1 MYAVGGAKR
10 HEIMKNRKPKV
21 ARSRRVGKSAK
32 NKSNDGGIFRRIQDA
47 IHEEDFITAKKLLDT
62 VKEVIPPDKRPLEIE
77 AVILIL
83 EAGYLT
89 GQRQF
94 ETARKCLTR
103 VLDIP
108 AQKLD
113 EQSPGYANYVKVAAW
128 NCLATI
134 EMREGPT
141 EQTLG
146 FLRDTLALA
155 QEVGDE
161 GTIGDTAFNI
171 GSLLSSKGE
180 TDKAKEY
187 WQIALDAYTKS
198 GHQKQVNDCMHM
210 LGIVP
215 TLDGKATEESLDVL
229 QAALAVAMNNQEH
242 AAVSRIAG
250 DLAYS
255 YMLQFLD
262 GSHDALAKARHL
274 LDYVYYADHVLWE
287 NARMSEHSIGARL
300 ERAEQSFLNIE
311 TAISVAYFMKNITEA
326 FGRSCYAKS
335 RILRNT
341 LEQRVTQL
349 YEQYRHLS
357 KSLKGKAAESVA
369 VSTFPRLIDDIA
381 EYYKCPIAVID
392 QFMLHNDRLFMSIN
406 ISIPG
411 KIGSAGMLISKWE
424 TQADNLTSTDT
435 EQNFTLRGQKQG
447 DKARLLMKRIL
458 ADFESL
464 SGVAR
469 YFVNIEARDTD
480 VEQRK
485 ALMDATQS
493 TLPALQTLGC
503 WLFPKK
509 LRELLRKEGVGHVFL
524 SPDPRLFCLPWNAL
538 EFEPGNSIIDESW
551 TLSLVHSP
559 LHLYD
564 AKKRMQEPIS
574 NGLVILSPDKEIN
587 NNRGGY
593 QEIHYI
599 QHHFPNSSAI
609 TNEHATHAEF
619 KDALARSGWVHLR
632 THGKLSMN
640 GTFVPKLYDALWEIS
655 FNLDACFSPVLVTT
669 SCRTGETSSEG
680 QDIFGMLEI
689 AEQSNIRSVVAPVV
703 SVDGDLASFWMD
715 RFYEGLKIHRNI
727 GKAVKYS
734 CKAMKETFI
743 HPTYWAPFILVGDS
757 LAWPICP

>member
-1 MYAVGGAKR
+1 MKKR
-10 HEIMKNRKPKV
+10 QSKT
-21 ARSRRVGKSAK
+21 ARSRRERKTGEDE
-32 NKSNDGGIFRRIQDA
+32 SNNGGIFRRIQDA

-62 VKEVIPPDKRPLEIE
+62 VKDVIPPDKRPLEIE

-94 ETARKCLTR
+94 ESARKCLTKA
-103 VLDIP
+103 LDIP

-113 EQSPGYANYVKVAAW
+113 EESPGYANYVKVAAW
-128 NCLATI
+128 SCLATI

-141 EQTLG
+141 DQTLG
-146 FLRDTLALA
+146 FLIDTLKLA
-155 QEVGDE
+155 QEVGDM

-171 GSLLSSKGE
+171 GTLLSSKGE
-180 TDKAKEY
+180 TDKAKAH
-187 WQIALDAYTKS
+187 WKIALDAYTES

-215 TLDGKATEESLDVL
+215 TLDGKVTEDSLGAL
-229 QAALAVAMNNQEH
+229 QTALFVAMNNHEH
-242 AAVSRIAG
+242 AAVSRIGG

-262 GSHDALAKARHL
+262 GNREALAKAKHL

-287 NARMSEHSIGARL
+287 KARISEHSIGARL

-311 TAISVAYFMKNITEA
+311 TAIGVAYFMNNITEA

-341 LEQRVTQL
+341 TEQRVSQL

-357 KSLKGKAAESVA
+357 KDLKGRAPEAVA
-369 VSTFPRLIDDIA
+369 VSTFPKLIDDIA
-381 EYYKCPIAVID
+381 KFYKCPIAVID
-392 QFMLHNDRLFMSIN
+392 QFMFHNDRLFIT
-406 ISIPG
+406 ISVAAP
-411 KIGSAGMLISKWE
+411 KRIGSAGMFISKWKA
-424 TQADNLTSTDT
+424 QPNNSALADVQHT
-435 EQNFTLRGQKQG
+435 FTLRGQKQG

-458 ADFESL
+458 TDFESL

-469 YFVNIEARDTD
+469 YFVDIEARETD

-485 ALMDATQS
+485 ALHDAANS
-493 TLPALQTLGC
+493 TFAALQTLGC

-509 LRELLRKEGVGHVFL
+509 LRELLRKESVGHVFL

-538 EFEPGNSIIDESW
+538 EFEAGSSIIDEPW

-564 AKKRMQEPIS
+564 AKKRMQESIS
-574 NGLVILSPDKEIN
+574 NGLEILSPDKEIN
-587 NNRGGY
+587 TNRGGN

-599 QHHFPNSSAI
+599 QQHFPNTVAI
-609 TNEHATHAEF
+609 TNEHATYTEF
-619 KDALARSGWVHLR
+619 KHALARSGWVHLR
-632 THGKLSMN
+632 THGKLSKN
-640 GTFVPKLYDALWEIS
+640 GTFMPKLYDGIWDAP
-655 FNLDACFSPVLVTT
+655 FNLDAGPSPVLVTT
-669 SCRTGETSSEG
+669 SCRTGETNSEG

-715 RFYEGLKIHRNI
+715 KFYEGLQRHRNI
-727 GKAVKYS
+727 GRAVKYS
-734 CKAMKETFI
+734 CKVMKENFV

-757 LAWPICP
+757 LAHPICT